1 MPKITPP
8 PRFNCVQLSAPTL
21 GHIPPYQEVQTE
33 PPLTPADYG
42 LWRSINTSD
51 QMFQG
56 STVLGDKYNPPQ
68 PVRVRVRGSGWG
80 DLRAG
85 QGHIE
90 LDWSKNNLTVG
101 KKGAYI

>member
-1 MPKITPP
+1 MEMSMPKITPP

-56 STVLGDKYNPPQ
+56 STVLGDKYNPPHA
-68 PVRVRVRGSGWG
+68 REEAKRH
-80 DLRAG
+80 DAA
-85 QGHIE
+85 
-90 LDWSKNNLTVG
+90 TC
-101 KKGAYI
+101 